1 MKKSTKQFTK
11 QQHETMETFLQMYL
25 PSGSGIDGLWGIEF
39 QRNRVLCR
47 NGWHGMDE
55 HGFYCGWAH
64 FTLIFEYDKPIEDF
78 RLTFAGDNFT
88 QALAR
93 KLMLREYLPEI
104 CYHSEAVHPNRN
116 VTLRYMVENA
126 REIWMPRWHVGYKTT
141 RASGAFN
148 FAATVFAHDAAQAK
162 KEAMSRPWWTE
173 RHEVTWVDAFGE
185 AIQSIVILPPAKGE
199 AA

>member
-11 QQHETMETFLQMYL
+11 QQNETMETFLQMYL
-25 PSGSGIDGLWGIEF
+25 PSGSGIDGIWNIEF

-47 NGWHGMDE
+47 NAWHAMDE

-64 FTLIFEYDKPIEDF
+64 FTIIMEYDKPVEDF

-93 KLMLREYLPEI
+93 KTMLREYLPEI
-104 CYHSEAVHPNRN
+104 VYHSEAIHPNRN
-116 VTLRYMVENA
+116 LTLRYMMENA

-148 FAATVFAHDAAQAK
+148 FATTVFAQDAEQAK
-162 KEAMSRPWWTE
+162 KEAVSRPWWTPA
-173 RHEVTWVDAFGE
+173 HEVTWVQPICEG
-185 AIQSIVILPPAKGE
+185 IQSIVILPPARGE
-199 AA
+199 VA